1 MVEEVVGV
9 GTGYPGLLAHYH
21 AGLLW
26 CAARFAMVA
35 GDACRDHILPGVG
48 PASESRQDVVQCQ
61 LPALS
66 SAVLAQIAISRKD
79 LSAGEAALEKG
90 PAYE

>member
-9 GTGYPGLLAHYH
+9 RTGDSGLLAYYH

-35 GDACRDHILPGVG
+35 GDACRDHIFPGVG

-61 LPALS
+61 LPAFS
-66 SAVLAQIAISRKD
+66 SAVLAQVAISRKD
-79 LSAGEAALEKG
+79 LPAGEAALEKG